1 MTSVPVYHP
10 QPNTPLSSSLGSDFD
25 SLSPEDV
32 YKNNALA
39 FETAETSL
47 SVPALLDPQD
57 MVDYEVPDR
66 LSILTYVSQFYQAF
80 VGQQGTWTGVEVA
93 GKGWVGWDGMGWDRS
108 GLGFVERGW
117 EEMGMRY
124 GML

>member
-1 MTSVPVYHP
+1 MSANNDFDPYTTPK
-10 QPNTPLSSSLGSDFD
+10 PNTPLSSSLGSDFD

-80 VGQQGTWTGVEVA
+80 VGQQGTWTGMD
-93 GKGWVGWDGMGWDRS
+93 GGWEGVGWGMVGGWNGMKRDGVG
-108 GLGFVERGW
+108 
-117 EEMGMRY
+117 
-124 GML
+124 

>member
-1 MTSVPVYHP
+1 M
-10 QPNTPLSSSLGSDFD
+10 
-25 SLSPEDV
+25 

-80 VGQQGTWTGVEVA
+80 VGQQG
-93 GKGWVGWDGMGWDRS
+93 
-108 GLGFVERGW
+108 
-117 EEMGMRY
+117 
-124 GML
+124 

>member
-1 MTSVPVYHP
+1 M
-10 QPNTPLSSSLGSDFD
+10 
-25 SLSPEDV
+25 

-80 VGQQGTWTGVEVA
+80 VGQQGTCWDGR
-93 GKGWVGWDGMGWDRS
+93 GWDGRRREGR
-108 GLGFVERGW
+108 R
-117 EEMGMRY
+117 
-124 GML
+124 